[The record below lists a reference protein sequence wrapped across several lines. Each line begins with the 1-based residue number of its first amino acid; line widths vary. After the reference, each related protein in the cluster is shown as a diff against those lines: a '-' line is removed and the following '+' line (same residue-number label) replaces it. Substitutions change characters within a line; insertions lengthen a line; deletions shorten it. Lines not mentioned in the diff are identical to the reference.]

1 MKLEPTVST
10 IIRKSFVQPES
21 PRFSEGWRSTGELS
35 KHVYAGARQ
44 PWYDIDRP
52 AARGE
57 ITVSIQTRS
66 LDFRKR
72 RRAKR
77 GSALAEFGPVLFVFL
92 FFALFPLLDLM
103 AVAIGTASISLAAR
117 QGASAAAASADYG
130 TGLLAM
136 ERDVNAVRTSGFGQ
150 FLNLRP
156 MAGYNGS
163 GADLWI
169 EKTNII
175 PGTPV
180 QFCGPNS
187 KAPLPIDSTAFI
199 YEYACYA
206 SFQVGPLCNLG
217 AVPFIG
223 SIPGL
228 GPPAQ
233 IRYVAQSAVEY
244 PTGLSSGAPATGA
257 WSNTVP

>member
-1 MKLEPTVST
+1 
-10 IIRKSFVQPES
+10 
-21 PRFSEGWRSTGELS
+21 
-35 KHVYAGARQ
+35 
-44 PWYDIDRP
+44 
-52 AARGE
+52 
-57 ITVSIQTRS
+57 
-66 LDFRKR
+66 
-72 RRAKR
+72 
-77 GSALAEFGPVLFVFL
+77 
-92 FFALFPLLDLM
+92 M

-136 ERDVNAVRTSGFGQ
+136 ERDVNAVRNSGFGH

-156 MAGYNGS
+156 IAGYNGS

-169 EKTNII
+169 EKTDINS
-175 PGTPV
+175 PSSPV

-187 KAPLPIDSTAFI
+187 KAPTPIDSTAFI
-199 YEYACYA
+199 YEYGCYA
-206 SFQVGPLCNLG
+206 SFQIGPLCNLG

-223 SIPGL
+223 SVPGL

-244 PTGLSSGAPATGA
+244 PTGLSSGAPPTGA
-257 WSNTVP
+257 WSNTAP